1 MNDPQPNEEQSAAP
15 PLDQTTFVSLIDDH
29 RRLIM
34 KVCWAYTSTPD
45 DRDDLLQDILSQLW
59 ASFRNY
65 DRRRP
70 FSTWMY
76 RVALNVAIDS
86 LRRKTRQREQT
97 GVEEMPEFA
106 SPRDETRQEQLLEL
120 HELLDRQ
127 NEADRAILLLFLEGQ
142 SYREIGGII
151 GMTESNVGTR
161 INRLKQTLKKS
172 TKSL

>member
-1 MNDPQPNEEQSAAP
+1 MNGPQQNDERSACHTVDQS
-15 PLDQTTFVSLIDDH
+15 TFITLIDAH

-34 KVCWAYTSTPD
+34 KVCWVYSSTAD

-59 ASFRNY
+59 ASFENY
-65 DRRRP
+65 DGARP

-86 LRRKTRQREQT
+86 VRRKARRREQT
-97 GVEEMPEFA
+97 GIEEMPEFA
-106 SPRDETRQEQLLEL
+106 SHQDEPHQEQLLHL

-127 NEADRAILLLFLEGQ
+127 NESDRAILLLYLEGQ

-151 GMTESNVGTR
+151 GITESNVGTR
-161 INRLKQTLKKS
+161 INRLKRSLKES
-172 TKSL
+172 TESR